1 MQAMMRLMRLS
12 AAIAMVIAV
21 SGCATPGAT
30 QQGAVEIRSGVVE
43 QITAVQI
50 PTNHHQGLGAVIG
63 GLGGLGIGS
72 LIGAGTGR
80 DVAMVVG
87 AVGGAVI
94 GNEVQK
100 KHDQPIAGQQI
111 IVRLT
116 NGVLVQVTQPV
127 GPALAVGRRVY
138 VEGSG
143 RERSRNTAIT

>member
-1 MQAMMRLMRLS
+1 MKR
-12 AAIAMVIAV
+12 IASWFIALV
-21 SGCATPGAT
+21 AVLALTACATPQPAPI
-30 QQGAVEIRSGVVE
+30 EIRTGVIE
-43 QITAVQI
+43 QITPAQI
-50 PTNHHQGLGAVIG
+50 PTNHHQGLGAVVG

-87 AVGGAVI
+87 AIGGAVI

-116 NGVLVQVTQPV
+116 SGVLVQVTQPTV
-127 GPALAVGRRVY
+127 AGLAVGRRVY
-138 VEGSG
+138 VQGSG
-143 RERSRNTAIT
+143 EEARVTLQ